1 MKKKH
6 FLKMMILLILC
17 MSIIPMNLTE
27 MNAAALSKK
36 DFVPKSQNE
45 KISGINH
52 ECKLQISVFR
62 ISTGAG
68 SSRQPVFRIFSPSP
82 DKRIF

>member
-45 KISGINH
+45 KIIGHTLWEAGIM
-52 ECKLQISVFR
+52 V
-62 ISTGAG
+62 
-68 SSRQPVFRIFSPSP
+68 IFL
-82 DKRIF
+82 KQLLTN

>member
-45 KISGINH
+45 KIIGH
-52 ECKLQISVFR
+52 KLE
-62 ISTGAG
+62 
-68 SSRQPVFRIFSPSP
+68 
-82 DKRIF
+82 

>member
-45 KISGINH
+45 KIIGHTAMGSWNNGNFF
-52 ECKLQISVFR
+52 ETSVHFPQ
-62 ISTGAG
+62 S
-68 SSRQPVFRIFSPSP
+68 
-82 DKRIF
+82 KRSWDIEQH